1 MDERTIRDI
10 LEVVGKDD
18 DGGKKLRED
27 VRALAMGAEA
37 TPERLQSLAKS
48 LYIFGTMLNPII
60 MGLAKGATIMVDM
73 GKVSGE
79 EIKNLTGVDVNGINK
94 AGGSRG
100 PVCPI
105 HKKPHGREEMN

>member
-60 MGLAKGATIMVDM
+60 IGMVCTITSIRGSNMMLVT
-73 GKVSGE
+73 STAE
-79 EIKNLTGVDVNGINK
+79 GVPKLN
-94 AGGSRG
+94 SR
-100 PVCPI
+100 
-105 HKKPHGREEMN
+105 HSHA